1 MRNFYD
7 HTTLSTILTSMKTIR
22 ARPPH
27 SSSSAHHRLRL
38 SWVIADAQLR
48 MNPIQTTKSRAN
60 DTFLPMRSATFRST
74 GITLATAR
82 NGFSAACR
90 RPAA

>member
-7 HTTLSTILTSMKTIR
+7 RTTLSTILTSMKTIR

-60 DTFLPMRSATFRST
+60 DNFLPIRSTTFRST

-82 NGFSAACR
+82 NGVSAACR
-90 RPAA
+90 HPAA